1 MPIIPIQRFSSETLS
16 ALVDKEVKE
25 YLNSLE
31 GQDPVDLYR
40 QVIDPVE
47 LPLLKLI
54 IKHTDGNESR
64 AANCL
69 GVNRATLR
77 SKLKRHGLL

>member
-16 ALVDKEVKE
+16 TLVDKEVKE
-25 YLNSLE
+25 YLSSLE
-31 GQDPVDLYR
+31 GQDPTCLY
-40 QVIDPVE
+40 QQIIDSVE
-47 LPLLKLI
+47 LPLLRVI
-54 IKHTDGNESR
+54 IKHTNGNQSR

-69 GVNRATLR
+69 GINRPTLR